1 MKNGLEHPTLVTLRR
16 VLMVMLVIGLAGTGV
31 ELLLLGHTEG
41 WQRVP
46 LVLIACALVVLA
58 WHGVARR
65 RASLLTL
72 RTTMALFVVAGVA
85 GLLLHYNGN
94 VEFELEMY
102 PSLGGWELF
111 REAVTGATPAL
122 APGTMIQLGLLGV
135 AFTYR
140 HPALRRRTTD
150 RPITQEN

>member
-1 MKNGLEHPTLVTLRR
+1 MTNCPEHSTLATLRR
-16 VLMVMLVIGLAGTGV
+16 GLMAILVLGLTGTGV
-31 ELLLLGHTEG
+31 ELLLLGHIEG

-46 LVLIACALVVLA
+46 LVLIACALIVLA

-72 RTTMALFVVAGVA
+72 RGTMALFVVAGVA
-85 GLLLHYNGN
+85 GLLLHYTGN

-102 PSLGGWELF
+102 PSLSGWELF
-111 REAVTGATPAL
+111 RDAVTGATPAL
-122 APGTMIQLGLLGV
+122 APGTMIQLGLLGL

-140 HPALRRRTTD
+140 HPVLRK
-150 RPITQEN
+150 PS